1 MSPITPWY
9 LLAKEANVAENSVA
23 QTILN
28 QLGGIGRLKAM
39 TGARD
44 FLAAPDGVQFH
55 VGRNAK
61 GVKAIS
67 VVLQPEDTYKVTFHG
82 RKNGDGQVLHDIY
95 AEDLQRI
102 FESETGL
109 YLNF

>member
-1 MSPITPWY
+1 M
-9 LLAKEANVAENSVA
+9 AEHSVA

-28 QLGGIGRLKAM
+28 QLGGQGRLKAM

-61 GVKAIS
+61 GVKAVSI
-67 VVLQPEDTYKVTFHG
+67 VLTPEDVYKVTFHG
-82 RKNGDGQVLHDIY
+82 RRLGDGQVFHDIY
-95 AEDLQRI
+95 AADLGRV
-102 FESETGL
+102 FEAETGL